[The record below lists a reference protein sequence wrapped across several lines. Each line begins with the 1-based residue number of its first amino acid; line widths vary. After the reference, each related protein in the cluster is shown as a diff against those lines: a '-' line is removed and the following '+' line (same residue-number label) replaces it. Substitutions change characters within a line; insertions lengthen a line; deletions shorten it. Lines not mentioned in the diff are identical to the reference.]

1 MDVICPM
8 IIFGTIGFYSFCLD
22 QQPTYQFND
31 CWESQ
36 NYATSI
42 AFDVEISPTY
52 IEVNSDFAYTNCPM
66 CNVWSNAI
74 ITDGCNGEI
83 VWSTEGCGQD
93 LVVNSFTQFGGFDII
108 PNLAG
113 ENWWVE
119 LDLPVGSYVM
129 HTVAIGTSDVGQYMT
144 GCMDVTIISGLLGL
158 EVVEYKTRTIHQGR
172 EYDYL
177 GRLINTFKLN

>member
-1 MDVICPM
+1 MICPM

-42 AFDVEISPTY
+42 AFEVEISPTY

-74 ITDGCNGEI
+74 ITDGCNGDI
-83 VWSTEGCGQD
+83 VWSSEGCGQD
-93 LVVNSFTQFGGFDII
+93 LVVNSYTEFGGFDII

-119 LDLPVGSYVM
+119 LDPTCWKLRHAHGSDR
-129 HTVAIGTSDVGQYMT
+129 HKRRRTVYDRLHGRDYYFGAAWIG
-144 GCMDVTIISGLLGL
+144 SGGVSN
-158 EVVEYKTRTIHQGR
+158 EDDSWG
-172 EYDYL
+172 
-177 GRLINTFKLN
+177 